1 MKSNPMYE
9 GVWKPY
15 SVVGCGFSNADL
27 LSIRQVEFAKA
38 IVERALATPN
48 DGVRYIGFVR
58 ADDLKDA
65 AASIRHKVYQHWDGS
80 SESPPQ
86 SRPAE
91 TTGTSAPPLQI
102 LAWQDGR
109 PIFPNSLVSRF
120 DADSLENQQILQKKA
135 ELEQLFPAPAAGD
148 PVTTPGQP
156 GRASGTCD
164 FSVDNGL
171 QPLDTQ
177 RDVSLVT
184 VTEEQFTDE
193 RLSVF
198 CCPNFTLDNL
208 RSKIRK
214 FWTPK
219 LGPENQGDKLLEFW

>member
-1 MKSNPMYE
+1 M
-9 GVWKPY
+9 
-15 SVVGCGFSNADL
+15 
-27 LSIRQVEFAKA
+27 
-38 IVERALATPN
+38 RAE
-48 DGVRYIGFVR
+48 
-58 ADDLKDA
+58 DLKDA

-120 DADSLENQQILQKKA
+120 DADSREHQQILQKKA

-156 GRASGTCD
+156 GRASGACD

-198 CCPNFTLDNL
+198 AVPISRWITFALKSDFFFGGFEEKIGPQSLVLRIKVTNFWDFGKGVTL
-208 RSKIRK
+208 SVVA
-214 FWTPK
+214 FC
-219 LGPENQGDKLLEFW
+219 